1 MFGMPSCK
9 EVSRLVSESMETK
22 LPLRKR
28 IGLWMHLSMC
38 RLCRGFSRQLR
49 VIQAAAKQHGE
60 SEDDT
65 SLADATLS
73 ANDSLRLPRRA
84 IVHHRT
90 YPLHRD
96 RK

>member
-22 LPLRKR
+22 LPLHKR

-38 RLCRGFSRQLR
+38 RLCKGFARQLR

-73 ANDSLRLPRRA
+73 DDARERIRRA
-84 IVHHRT
+84 AQNAH
-90 YPLHRD
+90 LNGE
-96 RK
+96 

>member
-38 RLCRGFSRQLR
+38 RLCRGFARQLR

-60 SEDDT
+60 SDDDT

-73 ANDSLRLPRRA
+73 DDARERIRRA
-84 IVHHRT
+84 VQNAQSNGE
-90 YPLHRD
+90 
-96 RK
+96 

>member
-22 LPLRKR
+22 LSLRKR

-38 RLCRGFSRQLR
+38 RLCKGFTRQLR
-49 VIQAAAKQHGE
+49 VIQQAAKEHGE
-60 SEDDT
+60 SDDDP

-73 ANDSLRLPRRA
+73 DDARERIRRA
-84 IVHHRT
+84 VH
-90 YPLHRD
+90 
-96 RK
+96 KSQINGE

>member
-9 EVSRLVSESMETK
+9 EVSRLISESMETK

-38 RLCRGFSRQLR
+38 RLCKGFVRQLR
-49 VIQAAAKQHGE
+49 VIQTAAKEHGE
-60 SEDDT
+60 SKDDT

-73 ANDSLRLPRRA
+73 DDARERIRRA
-84 IVHHRT
+84 VQNA
-90 YPLHRD
+90 LLD
-96 RK
+96 GE

>member
-38 RLCRGFSRQLR
+38 RLCKGFARQLR

-60 SEDDT
+60 SDDDT

-73 ANDSLRLPRRA
+73 DDARERIRRA
-84 IVHHRT
+84 MQNA
-90 YPLHRD
+90 PLNGE
-96 RK
+96 

>member
-28 IGLWMHLSMC
+28 IGVWMHLSMC
-38 RLCRGFSRQLR
+38 RLCKGFARQLR

-73 ANDSLRLPRRA
+73 DDARERICQAMQNS
-84 IVHHRT
+84 
-90 YPLHRD
+90 PLNGE
-96 RK
+96 

>member
-38 RLCRGFSRQLR
+38 RLCMGFARQLR
-49 VIQAAAKQHGE
+49 VIQAAAKEHGE

-73 ANDSLRLPRRA
+73 DDARERIRRA
-84 IVHHRT
+84 VQNAQSNGE
-90 YPLHRD
+90 
-96 RK
+96 

>member
-9 EVSRLVSESMETK
+9 EVSRLVSESMEMK

-28 IGLWMHLSMC
+28 IGLWIHLSMC
-38 RLCRGFSRQLR
+38 RLCKGFARQLR
-49 VIQAAAKQHGE
+49 VIQAAAKEHGE

-73 ANDSLRLPRRA
+73 DDARERIRRA
-84 IVHHRT
+84 MQNAQ
-90 YPLHRD
+90 LNGE
-96 RK
+96 

>member
-22 LPLRKR
+22 LPLRKQ

-38 RLCRGFSRQLR
+38 RLCKGFARQLR

-73 ANDSLRLPRRA
+73 DGARERIRRSMKNA
-84 IVHHRT
+84 QSNGE
-90 YPLHRD
+90 
-96 RK
+96 